1 MRGEFDVETPAPFVD
16 KLGHAIPFEFVA
28 FVALI
33 QRVEEGLA
41 IFVAVGK
48 PFVDA
53 VGSGFGVDGGF
64 PLRPF
69 DDDGEG
75 SFLQVE
81 IFEGEMSQFA
91 GTQAGVEG

>member
-1 MRGEFDVETPAPFVD
+1 MRGEFDVETHAPFVD
-16 KLGHAIPFEFVA
+16 KLGHAVTFEFVA
-28 FVALI
+28 FVALM

-48 PFVDA
+48 PFVDE
-53 VGSGFGVDGGF
+53 VGGGFVVDGGF
-64 PLRPF
+64 PLPPF

-75 SFLQVE
+75 TFQQVE

-91 GTQAGVEG
+91 GTKTGGES